1 MTINR
6 IIGAVIFAVGV
17 FLLMTA
23 YNSSQ
28 APMEELSNTIT
39 GSYSDNTMWYFAA
52 GVAATIGGG
61 LLALYGTRR

>member
-1 MTINR
+1 MTMNR

-23 YNSSQ
+23 YTSSQ

-39 GSYSDNTMWYFAA
+39 GSYSDSTMWYFVA
-52 GVAATIGGG
+52 GIAATIGGG
-61 LLALYGTRR
+61 LLALKGTRR